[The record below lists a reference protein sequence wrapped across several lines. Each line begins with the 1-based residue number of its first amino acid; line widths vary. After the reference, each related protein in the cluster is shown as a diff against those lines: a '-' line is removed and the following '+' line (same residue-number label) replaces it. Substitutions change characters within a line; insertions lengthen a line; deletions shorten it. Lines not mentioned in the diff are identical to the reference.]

1 MKVIIFGNNL
11 QNTLGLVRSVGMKG
25 YEVILLL
32 EPIKKSNCYVRHSKY
47 ISKIHYLNSLQE
59 GIDVLLRE
67 YGNELEKPVVL
78 CGSDPTI
85 CMLDAHYEQLKDKFH
100 IFNAGE
106 QGRINLFEDKLNQF
120 KIAEQCGIRT
130 IRTWHISDI
139 TKLPSDIPCPCLVK
153 GNNSVTSTKGDLFIC
168 HSKEELTHSLKEGI
182 DYLVQEYIEKDYEL
196 NINGFSYNHGNNVF
210 IPAGIHKL
218 RDGLYEQ
225 GLFMRLDSIEEFPEL
240 DVEKLKLFIKKI
252 GYEGIFSIEFLCKD
266 NAYYLLEINM
276 RNDGCGWL
284 YTSGGINYPY
294 LWIKYCEGNLT
305 QNFLDGLK
313 LINHTYL
320 MHENDMY
327 NLVRGKV
334 SLWQWIN
341 DFQKTKA
348 FYIANSKDPMPFIV
362 STWIHVRQFGKM
374 ILRKCFHLNI
384 K

>member
-67 YGNELEKPVVL
+67 YGNEPEKPVVL

-139 TKLPSDIPCPCLVK
+139 AKLPSDIPYPCLVK
-153 GNNSVTSTKGDLFIC
+153 GNNSVKSTKGDLFIC
-168 HSKEELTHSLKEGI
+168 NSKDELEHSLKEGI

-196 NINGFSYNHGNNVF
+196 NINAFSYNHGNNVL

-225 GLFMRLDSIEEFPEL
+225 GIFMRLDPIEDFMGL

-284 YTSGGINYPY
+284 YTAAGINYPY
-294 LWIKYCEGNLT
+294 LWIKYSEGKLT
-305 QNFLDGLK
+305 QDIIDSVKLK
-313 LINHTYL
+313 NHVYL

-327 NLVRGKV
+327 NLVKGKV
-334 SLWQWIN
+334 SLWQWIK
-341 DFQKTKA
+341 DFHKTKA
-348 FYIANSKDPMPFIV
+348 FYIANSKDPVPFIV
-362 STWIHVRQFGKM
+362 STWIHVRQLGKI
-374 ILRKCFHLNI
+374 ILRKCFGLNV